1 VIDHRFARLC
11 APFLTMALAL
21 VGCSGHGEAVPY
33 KDTNANGVI
42 GLCSK
47 AGTPINHGKVNDSP
61 FVWRSVSS
69 SAAKPPYD
77 AYGRTAT
84 LYAYVPKPGYPP
96 QDWLGEQISAAAYYS
111 NPAHPMVQATSS
123 DGAALLDF
131 VQGSPP
137 SWNGLVELRIY
148 LGVPGESIYN
158 ATYPATD
165 IQVKGDTWTVVRGG
179 DVACDSGSAVSSL
192 VGTPPPPSPAPTT
205 TATSR

>member
-1 VIDHRFARLC
+1 MISHRLARLC
-11 APFLTMALAL
+11 APVLGVALAL

-77 AYGRTAT
+77 AYRRTAT

-111 NPAHPMVQATSS
+111 NPAHPMVQATSG

-137 SWNGLVELRIY
+137 RWNGLIELRIY

>member
-1 VIDHRFARLC
+1 MIAHRFARLC
-11 APFLTMALAL
+11 APVLTIALTM
-21 VGCSGHGEAVPY
+21 VGCSGQGGAVPY
-33 KDTNANGVI
+33 RDANANGVI

-47 AGTPINHGKVNDSP
+47 AGTPIDHGKVSDSP

-69 SAAKPPYD
+69 SPAKPPYD

-84 LYAYVPKPGYPP
+84 LYAFVPKRGYPP
-96 QDWLGEQISAAAYYS
+96 EDWLGEQISAAAFYS
-111 NPAHPMVQATSS
+111 NPAHPMVQATSG
-123 DGAALLDF
+123 DGAVLKDF
-131 VQGSPP
+131 VQASPP
-137 SWNGLVELRIY
+137 TWDGLVELRVY
-148 LGVPGESIYN
+148 LGVPGEATYN

-179 DVACDSGSAVSSL
+179 TVACDSGSAVSSL